1 MNTNTALNQTWAAH
15 IEKWRLSGL
24 SAKVFCEQE
33 GLVYHQFGYWRQ
45 KFSGTDVTS
54 IGSKLVPV
62 TMTTE
67 SRHISTGL
75 EIILPNG
82 MVIRGIDESNASIVA
97 GLVAS
102 L

>member
-45 KFSGTDVTS
+45 KLASANDAPHE
-54 IGSKLVPV
+54 SKLVSVALV
-62 TMTTE
+62 TPSHQTNE
-67 SRHISTGL
+67 L
-75 EIILPNG
+75 EILLPNG
-82 MVIRGIDESNASIVA
+82 MVIRGIDGSNLALVTS
-97 GLVAS
+97 LVAA